1 MFKALVLLFV
11 LGVASSQRIARL
23 NDGSSAIILSSD
35 SLSNAGFSNAG
46 FSNGG
51 FSFGSQPQFIR
62 IAAQPQ
68 PQIIRTVEPQIIRS
82 APVIRRIQAQPI
94 ISAPAN
100 DESPKPYSFSYVT
113 DDEQGTRT
121 SREES
126 SDESGAVRGSY
137 SYTDPDGVFRTVE
150 YIADQ
155 DGYRATVKTNEP
167 GTAKLDQDPA
177 NVSLE
182 VEEPPQAVLARYAT
196 ASFQS
201 APSPQRIS
209 VIQAAPR
216 PQPVVSLI
224 QSRPQLQTIAV
235 QQRPRN
241 LAYKLVPVDSA
252 EASAA
257 GGNVIYL
264 NSLRS

>member
-23 NDGSSAIILSSD
+23 NDGSSAIILSAD
-35 SLSNAGFSNAG
+35 GLSNSGFNSG
-46 FSNGG
+46 FNFGG
-51 FSFGSQPQFIR
+51 GQPQIIR

-68 PQIIRTVEPQIIRS
+68 PQFIRTVEPQIIRS
-82 APVIRRIQAQPI
+82 APVIRRIQNQPI
-94 ISAPAN
+94 ISSPAIAN

-121 SREES
+121 SREET

-196 ASFQS
+196 ASIS
-201 APSPQRIS
+201 AAPAPQRFS

-235 QQRPRN
+235 QRQRN
-241 LAYKLVPVDSA
+241 LAYKLVPVDSD
-252 EASAA
+252 EANAA